1 MTKEITIEAA
11 PRQGITLDGIHGVFR
26 IQNCDFDIHYFST
39 YATPPAQGDQGSYSA
54 LLGEL
59 RPMRERVR
67 AKDLKDLSTL
77 LQRDLSDQR
86 IARELVPYLSGEISK
101 VGFFPPVLAVLV
113 PTGFIESGD
122 SDKHTYPLP
131 VSKGGATEYGDL
143 WQLKMHAGTQRLGR
157 LSIYAGT
164 EVIVLDGQHRA
175 NAFRYVSGVLKPT
188 DLYSIFYAGVTPPAN
203 FTSDL
208 PVVIVWF
215 ESVSKKLVKPNDIS
229 RELFVAVNNNA
240 KSVSQSRTILLDEAS
255 PVCLAVNAYYSAIAR
270 KRGFKTGGMNLLCG
284 CFDVDV
290 DDTMAT
296 YRPIFALTDPVALK
310 TAITYAFFAL
320 EKYDKL
326 DCSKANRKAQTNKS
340 RFERLY
346 GPLSYIDTG
355 GGKRIKPITDV
366 TSRQDFRKKTE
377 AKFVPIL
384 DALFEQSALAACHH
398 NAVKAVEEWINDD
411 GVSTIVI
418 DTWEKVF
425 CGGEGLFGQIQ
436 LSDSPH
442 AKNYKK
448 AIKEIQDKFREFRRE
463 CVRKA
468 SGSKHKFTDE
478 HIDRAF
484 ALFDTVACQTGLLMA
499 LSVYMKML
507 HLKKVRPADA
517 SRRACDL
524 ICAPT
529 VPEWILF
536 LNDFRQ
542 LYFSNLEANS
552 WPRFQKLFLRLF
564 CSEVDIFVTQPS
576 WAPEAEM
583 TGERAVGILKARQ
596 ESGNTITAA
605 HVGSA
610 VDTALSEVE
619 DAFRPLKKKL
629 ISKKAI
635 KTAAKKGAE
644 AYRKLSDKKL
654 ASTVVENSTAE
665 DDEIDEDKI

>member
-1 MTKEITIEAA
+1 MNKEIKIEAA

-39 YATPPAQGDQGSYSA
+39 YATPSAQSAEGSYSA
-54 LLGEL
+54 LLDEL
-59 RPMRERVR
+59 KPMRERVK

-86 IARELVPYLSGEISK
+86 IARELVPYLCGEISK

-122 SDKHTYPLP
+122 SDKNSYPLP
-131 VSKGGATEYGDL
+131 SSKGGATDYGDL
-143 WQLKMHAGTQRLGR
+143 WQLRMHAGTQRLGR
-157 LSIYAGT
+157 LSIYSGT

-188 DLYSIFYAGVTPPAN
+188 DLYSIFYAGVTRPAT
-203 FTSDL
+203 FASDL

-215 ESVSKKLVKPNDIS
+215 ESVGKKPVKPNDIS

-240 KSVSQSRTILLDEAS
+240 KTVSQSRTILLDEAN
-255 PVCLAVNAYYSAIAR
+255 PVCLAVNAYYSTIAR

-290 DDTMAT
+290 DETMAN

-340 RFERLY
+340 RFERLF

-355 GGKRIKPITDV
+355 GGKRIKPLTDV
-366 TSRQDFRKKTE
+366 NSRQDFRKKTE

-384 DALFEQSALAACHH
+384 DALFEQSKLAACHH
-398 NAVKAVEEWINDD
+398 KAVAAVEDWVTND
-411 GVSTIVI
+411 GVSTIVV

-436 LSDSPH
+436 MSDSPH
-442 AKNYKK
+442 AKNYQK
-448 AIKEIQDKFREFRRE
+448 AIKEIQDKFREFRRD

-468 SGSKHKFTDE
+468 SGSRHKFTDGA
-478 HIDRAF
+478 IDRAF
-484 ALFDTVACQTGLLMA
+484 DLFDTIACQTGLLMA
-499 LSVYMKML
+499 LSVYMKAL

-517 SRRACDL
+517 SRKACEL
-524 ICAPT
+524 IGSPT
-529 VPEWILF
+529 VADWILF
-536 LNDFRQ
+536 LNEFRQ

-564 CSEVDIFVTQPS
+564 CSEIDTFVKEPA
-576 WAPEAEM
+576 WAPESEM
-583 TGERAVGILKARQ
+583 VSERAVGILKARQ
-596 ESGNTITAA
+596 ESGASITPAD
-605 HVGSA
+605 VSSA

-619 DAFRPLKKKL
+619 AAFKPLKTKL
-629 ISKKAI
+629 VNKKAI
-635 KTAAKKGAE
+635 KATAKVVAE
-644 AYRKLSDKKL
+644 AYRKQSDKKQ
-654 ASTVVENSTAE
+654 ASNALQGATAE
-665 DDEIDEDKI
+665 DDEADDDKI